1 MAASDSSQPSYHYRH
16 GLVILRQVREAPEW
30 MTFDPRAD
38 AYVAPG
44 YRYPELRAWARE
56 RGIPEVRDPGTRE
69 ATGERGVA
77 GERGPRSE
85 SGAPDEAE
93 GAALEGVERGAPGK
107 VPIPTGGRAP
117 AEPLF
122 FDPRR
127 PREYQEDAL
136 SHWIAAGGRG
146 SVVLPTGA
154 GKSFVAILAM
164 ARGMAEGL
172 PELPRPVPE
181 EGGTLR
187 LPSSLTQT
195 ATPIQGACVVAP
207 TRALLGQWFAQLADA
222 FGAER
227 VGAFYGDE
235 KDPRAITVTTYHS
248 AFTLLE
254 RWGDRFQL
262 LILDEAHHLADTVQ
276 GEAKGWHDALR
287 IAPAPFRLG
296 LTATYPDGRDSELTR
311 LVGPPVYRRRIGE
324 MVDAELADFAVERR
338 YVALDPAEEER
349 YRRAHEIYEGFMA
362 RRGYRSEEKDR
373 EASWKAFMAE
383 THRSLEARR
392 AFRAYLERERIV
404 ALAQGK
410 LREAGRILRLFP
422 AERAILFC
430 GSAAAAEEI
439 SRHFALPLITAHT
452 PASERRGILGW
463 VEDGT
468 VRGVVSV
475 RVLDEG
481 WDVPAAKVGIV
492 LGDTSRGG
500 RRQHMQRLGRLLR
513 RQGDQVASLF
523 EIVAAGTH
531 EFFSSQKRGAGLRQA
546 RDRQLGLGL

>member
-1 MAASDSSQPSYHYRH
+1 MAFILAPSYHPPMAPFDSSQPSYHYRH
-16 GLVILRQVREAPEW
+16 GLVVLRQVREAPAW

-44 YRYPELRAWARE
+44 YRYPDLRAWARE
-56 RGIPEVRDPGTRE
+56 RGIPEARDPG
-69 ATGERGVA
+69 A
-77 GERGPRSE
+77 GE
-85 SGAPDEAE
+85 
-93 GAALEGVERGAPGK
+93 APGK
-107 VPIPTGGRAP
+107 GPIPGEGRTL
-117 AEPLF
+117 AEPAF
-122 FDPRR
+122 FDPRT
-127 PREYQEDAL
+127 PREYQEEAL
-136 SHWIAAGGRG
+136 SRWTAAGGRG

-154 GKSFVAILAM
+154 GKSFVAILAIAREM
-164 ARGMAEGL
+164 AQDSA
-172 PELPRPVPE
+172 
-181 EGGTLR
+181 
-187 LPSSLTQT
+187 
-195 ATPIQGACVVAP
+195 PIRGACVVAP

-254 RWGDRFQL
+254 RWGSRFRL
-262 LILDEAHHLADTVQ
+262 LVLDEVHHLADTVG

-287 IAPAPFRLG
+287 IAPAPHRLG
-296 LTATYPDGRDSELTR
+296 LTATYPDGRDSELTA
-311 LVGPPVYRRRIGE
+311 LVGAPVYRRRIGE

-349 YRRAHEIYEGFMA
+349 YRRAQEHYEGFMT
-362 RRGYRSEEKDR
+362 RRGYRREEKDP
-373 EASWKAFMAE
+373 EALWKAFMAE

-410 LREAGRILRLFP
+410 LREVGRILRLFP

-430 GSAAAAEEI
+430 GSAGAGEEV
-439 SRHFALPLITAHT
+439 SRRFALPLITAHT
-452 PASERRGILGW
+452 PASERRRILDW

-468 VRGVVSV
+468 VGGVVSI

-492 LGDTSRGG
+492 LGDTTRGG
-500 RRQHMQRLGRLLR
+500 RRQHVQRLGRLLR

>member
-1 MAASDSSQPSYHYRH
+1 MAPSDHPQPSYHYRH
-16 GLVILRQVREAPEW
+16 GLVVLRQVREAPAW

-44 YRYPELRAWARE
+44 YRYPELRMWATE
-56 RGIPEVRDPGTRE
+56 RGIPEGRE
-69 ATGERGVA
+69 AGSGHAALDGSHAGQEGGAGGGRDDSGERPPG
-77 GERGPRSE
+77 GERATPG
-85 SGAPDEAE
+85 E
-93 GAALEGVERGAPGK
+93 GDA
-107 VPIPTGGRAP
+107 TQSGRAP

-122 FDPRR
+122 FDPRT
-127 PREYQEDAL
+127 PREYQAEAL
-136 SHWIAAGGRG
+136 NRWTAAGGRG

-164 ARGMAEGL
+164 ARGMARGL
-172 PELPRPVPE
+172 PELAPPVPE
-181 EGGTLR
+181 KEGR
-187 LPSSLTQT
+187 SRRPSSPTR
-195 ATPIQGACVVAP
+195 AVTPIQGACVVAP

-235 KDPRAITVTTYHS
+235 KDHRAITVTTYHS
-248 AFTLLE
+248 AFNLLE

-262 LILDEAHHLADTVQ
+262 LILDEVHHLADTTR

-287 IAPAPFRLG
+287 IAPAPYRLG
-296 LTATYPDGRDSELTR
+296 LTATYPDGRDSELMR
-311 LVGPPVYRRRIGE
+311 LVGPPVYRRRISE
-324 MVDAELADFAVERR
+324 MVDAELADFCVERR
-338 YVALDPAEEER
+338 FVALDPVEEDR
-349 YRRAHEIYEGFMA
+349 YRRAHETYEGFMA
-362 RRGYRSEEKDR
+362 LRGYRKDQR
-373 EASWKAFMAE
+373 DPESAWKAFMAE

-430 GSAAAAEEI
+430 GSAVAAEEL
-439 SRHFALPLITAHT
+439 SRRFALPLITANT
-452 PASERRGILGW
+452 PASERRRILAW

-468 VRGVVSV
+468 VGGVVSV

-492 LGDTSRGG
+492 LGDTTRGG
-500 RRQHMQRLGRLLR
+500 RRQHVQRLGRLLR

>member
-1 MAASDSSQPSYHYRH
+1 MAPPDPSRPSYEYRH
-16 GLVILRQVREAPEW
+16 GLVILRQVREAPSW

-44 YRYPELRAWARE
+44 YRYPELRSWARE
-56 RGIPEVRDPGTRE
+56 RGIREGEEPERE
-69 ATGERGVA
+69 AEP
-77 GERGPRSE
+77 E
-85 SGAPDEAE
+85 
-93 GAALEGVERGAPGK
+93 
-107 VPIPTGGRAP
+107 P
-117 AEPLF
+117 AFGSHPEPEPEPAF

-127 PREYQEDAL
+127 PRDYQDEAL
-136 SHWIAAGGRG
+136 ERWDAAGKRG
-146 SVVLPTGA
+146 SVVLPTGS
-154 GKSFVAILAM
+154 GKSFVAVLAM
-164 ARGMAEGL
+164 ARLAEGAG
-172 PELPRPVPE
+172 PA
-181 EGGTLR
+181 G
-187 LPSSLTQT
+187 
-195 ATPIQGACVVAP
+195 ATRGACVVAP

-222 FGAER
+222 FGARR

-235 KDPRAITVTTYHS
+235 KDPREITVTTYHS
-248 AFTLLE
+248 AFNLLE
-254 RWGDRFQL
+254 RWGRQFQL
-262 LILDEAHHLADTVQ
+262 LVLDEVHHLADTAG
-276 GEAKGWHDALR
+276 GEPRGWHDALR

-296 LTATYPDGRDSELTR
+296 LTATYPDGRDQELQE

-338 YVALDPAEEER
+338 FVALTPSEEER
-349 YRRAHEIYEGFMA
+349 YRRAQEIF
-362 RRGYRSEEKDR
+362 
-373 EASWKAFMAE
+373 EAYTNDWGEAEPETLWKRFMAE
-383 THRSLEARR
+383 TRSDPRARR
-392 AFRAYLERERIV
+392 AFRAYRERERIV
-404 ALAQGK
+404 ALARNK

-430 GSAAAAEEI
+430 GSAEGAEAL
-439 SRHFALPLITAHT
+439 SRHFCLPLITAAT
-452 PASERRGILGW
+452 PTSERKRILDW

-492 LGDTSRGG
+492 LGDTTRGG
-500 RRQHMQRLGRLLR
+500 RRQHVQRLGRLLR

-531 EFFSSQKRGAGLRQA
+531 EFFASQKRGAGLRKV